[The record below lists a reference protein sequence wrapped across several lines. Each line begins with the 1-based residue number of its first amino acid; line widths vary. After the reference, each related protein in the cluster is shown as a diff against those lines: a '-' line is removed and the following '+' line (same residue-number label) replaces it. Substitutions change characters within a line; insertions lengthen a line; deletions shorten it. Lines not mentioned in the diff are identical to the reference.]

1 MLDKSSIDQIATQ
14 VATANLS
21 SQNVTSVMS
30 STATDSEG
38 REALRITII
47 IPPSAE
53 LKIEGSAALTT
64 LVQMQESLQKAGEER
79 FPIIEYATEKELA
92 ESGDT

>member
-1 MLDKSSIDQIATQ
+1 MLDDLSIVRIATQ

-21 SQNVTSVMS
+21 SQNVTSVTS

-53 LKIEGSAALTT
+53 LRIEGSTALKT
-64 LVQMQESLQKAGEER
+64 LIEMQAYLQKAGEER
-79 FPIIEYATEKELA
+79 FPIIEYATKGELA
-92 ESGDT
+92 ESDDH